1 MGGRFFSYAAGS
13 LFAEVLM
20 QRYIGSEM
28 IVALELSSFDRPI
41 GELEVSSPGLHV
53 ITSTWELS
61 T

>member
-1 MGGRFFSYAAGS
+1 
-13 LFAEVLM
+13 M
-20 QRYIGSEM
+20 QRYIYYRSEM
-28 IVALELSSFDRPI
+28 IVALSSFDRPI